1 MVITGLLALIY
12 PALASVA
19 IVRLLGW
26 VLIVSGIFQGIGL
39 IGASEVPYFWM
50 ELLSAVLAIVIGV
63 LLLRHTDAGLLFF
76 SMLFLIYFMIEGL
89 VKVIFAFIIRPF
101 PNWGWV
107 LASGLLGIAFCSL
120 SLGQFL
126 DSFGLDARRL
136 ARGAARRRRDST
148 QLPRLACSTRD
159 LTRRQQRLRRRFCLR
174 CLFGPR
180 LPVGLPNP
188 AVLFVRQLISLA
200 YRAHLKLQFPLFSER
215 LIDCSCDCS
224 PQSLFPWRS
233 WKCHRERHYSGLLH
247 YIEAASSLACRG
259 RPLFLRKQP

>member
-1 MVITGLLALIY
+1 MATTSLDAAAAAMRDAMRDTVRRNSLLYLLQGILMVITGVLALIY
-12 PALASVA
+12 PALASIA

-107 LASGLLGIAFCSL
+107 LASGLLGIVFALYLLANFSTI
-120 SLGQFL
+120 SDWMLGIL
-126 DSFGLDARRL
+126 LG
-136 ARGAARRRRDST
+136 
-148 QLPRLACSTRD
+148 
-159 LTRRQQRLRRRFCLR
+159 
-174 CLFGPR
+174 
-180 LPVGLPNP
+180 
-188 AVLFVRQLISLA
+188 VLLVVEGTAL
-200 YRAHLKLQFPLFSER
+200 
-215 LIDCSCDCS
+215 
-224 PQSLFPWRS
+224 
-233 WKCHRERHYSGLLH
+233 
-247 YIEAASSLACRG
+247 SSLAWRV
-259 RPLFLRKQP
+259 RQEI

>member
-1 MVITGLLALIY
+1 MATISLDAAAAAMRDAMRDTVRRNSLLYLLQGILMVITGLLALIY

-107 LASGLLGIAFCSL
+107 LASGLLGIVFALYLLANFSTI
-120 SLGQFL
+120 SDWMLGIL
-126 DSFGLDARRL
+126 LG
-136 ARGAARRRRDST
+136 
-148 QLPRLACSTRD
+148 
-159 LTRRQQRLRRRFCLR
+159 
-174 CLFGPR
+174 
-180 LPVGLPNP
+180 
-188 AVLFVRQLISLA
+188 VLLVVEGTAL
-200 YRAHLKLQFPLFSER
+200 
-215 LIDCSCDCS
+215 
-224 PQSLFPWRS
+224 
-233 WKCHRERHYSGLLH
+233 
-247 YIEAASSLACRG
+247 SSLAWRV
-259 RPLFLRKQP
+259 RQEI